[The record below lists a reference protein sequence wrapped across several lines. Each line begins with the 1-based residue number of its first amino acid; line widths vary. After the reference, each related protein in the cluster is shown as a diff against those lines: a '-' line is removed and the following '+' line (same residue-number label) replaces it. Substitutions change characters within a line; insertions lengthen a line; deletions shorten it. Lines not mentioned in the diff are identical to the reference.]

1 MYIFDSQNFTLSIIN
16 ELYSMVFFHS
26 FDLSF
31 LFIFYF
37 FVDLFDLVPYS
48 LKNSSFPYWSVQ
60 SYLWIFYQFSIY
72 RSIWSIWPLTWLAFP
87 WWVSFF
93 LIIPIKTENFCNQL
107 QLYILLFFRFLFCE
121 GHNETLKIS
130 LTRFIGSELFSF
142 LYKIRI
148 FFFWRSRYSF
158 YRERRV
164 GLFINLNS
172 WHFFLKPQFFSL
184 FWFRHWVSHP
194 QSSLFIPSTATERTA
209 YPLHGEFPE
218 VFHID
223 TECANERNP
232 ESNKHT
238 RAQYD
243 CIFLSL
249 SISQSCF
256 LAFTWSSFWFILS
269 SS

>member
-1 MYIFDSQNFTLSIIN
+1 M
-16 ELYSMVFFHS
+16 
-26 FDLSF
+26 
-31 LFIFYF
+31 
-37 FVDLFDLVPYS
+37 
-48 LKNSSFPYWSVQ
+48 Q

-107 QLYILLFFRFLFCE
+107 QLYILLLFFRFLFCE

-209 YPLHGEFPE
+209 YPLHGEFPK